1 MFFGSWDIMKNEILE
16 VNINPM
22 EIMSITTFTNIN
34 GRFNNLKKDVYFVR
48 YIGIEEEKKYIKDIL
63 NMDKQLNYQKNEN
76 KIGYLRVE
84 KLDSRLNFDDVTC
97 YSNYYNEWVRNV
109 DDKKK
114 LEIKFKFTN
123 LFWQNTMVI
132 TYGKI
137 INLYRGLVG
146 NVNESMLKNFGVKLL
161 YWIDIY
167 LPKLFSNTVEI
178 NVFPKF
184 VFVGDIKN
192 QEYFFLYFLV
202 LLGCDVLYLNT
213 EKDINA
219 SNELLKLS
227 YAHNEKCTKAL
238 SIPKYDNR
246 SLSTIL
252 NLDDVVGVSEL
263 EQSKSI
269 VDIATRIDKSKII
282 KESFKRESN
291 ERKTIKGKLLEY
303 EEIAKLGSSV
313 VMIGVH
319 NQKNECFKTG
329 SGVIISAKGYILTNF
344 HVACDAAYYGIRM
357 EDEEEIYETSEI
369 VKYNQVYDLAILK
382 INKECAPIPVYQSGK
397 ELGRGQKVV
406 AIGSPL
412 GLFNS
417 VSDGIISGFRN
428 IKDVSMVQFTA
439 PISHGSSGGALLDLY
454 GNLIGII
461 TAGFDDGQN
470 LNLAVDYKNVLK
482 FVRGF
487 I

>member
-1 MFFGSWDIMKNEILE
+1 MYFGSGDIMKNEILE

-34 GRFNNLKKDVYFVR
+34 GRLNNLKKDVYFIR
-48 YIGIEEEKKYIKDIL
+48 YIGIEEERKYIKDIL
-63 NMDKQLNYQKNEN
+63 NMDKQLNWKKDEN

-84 KLDSRLNFDDVTC
+84 KLDSKLNIDDVTY
-97 YSNYYNEWVRNV
+97 YSNLYNDWTRKENRN
-109 DDKKK
+109 
-114 LEIKFKFTN
+114 LNIKFKFEN
-123 LFWQNTMVI
+123 FLWQNTMVI

-137 INLYRGLVG
+137 IDLYKGLVG
-146 NVNESMLKNFGVKLL
+146 NINESMLKNFGVKVL

-167 LPKLFSNTVEI
+167 LPKLFINTVEI
-178 NVFPKF
+178 NKFPKF
-184 VFVGDIKN
+184 VFTGDIKN
-192 QEYFFLYFLV
+192 QEYFFLYFLA
-202 LLGCDVLYLNT
+202 LLGCDVLYLNA
-213 EKDINA
+213 EKDISA
-219 SNELLKLS
+219 SNDILKLS
-227 YAHNEKCTKAL
+227 YGHKEKYNKIV
-238 SIPKYDNR
+238 SIPKYDIED
-246 SLSTIL
+246 LSKIM
-252 NLDDVVGVSEL
+252 NLENLRGVSEL
-263 EQSKSI
+263 EESKRI
-269 VDIATRIDKSKII
+269 VNTVTRIDSSKIA
-282 KESFKRESN
+282 KEPLKRNPKVNS
-291 ERKTIKGKLLEY
+291 KVKGEPLEY
-303 EEIAKLGSSV
+303 EEIAKLASSI

-319 NQKNECFKTG
+319 NQKKECFKTG
-329 SGVIISAKGYILTNF
+329 SGVIISDKGYILTNF

-357 EDEEEIYETSEI
+357 EDEQEIYETSEI

-382 INKECAPIPVYQSGK
+382 IDRKCTPIPVYQSGRD
-397 ELGRGQKVV
+397 LGRGQKVV